1 MFLYESNSYDK
12 IKSLKR
18 SGLLSL
24 VDLLSGWAESSC
36 TEDGNAGS
44 PTQSASVMRQG
55 QTKEFQDPDLVTQ
68 QEPFETV
75 QLPQMST
82 YSVIQQ
88 FAICPYDFNDALLH
102 QLAALTIM
110 QQLL

>member
-1 MFLYESNSYDK
+1 MQVHLHNQ
-12 IKSLKR
+12 LQR
-18 SGLLSL
+18 
-24 VDLLSGWAESSC
+24 
-36 TEDGNAGS
+36 
-44 PTQSASVMRQG
+44 VMTQG

-88 FAICPYDFNDALLH
+88 FTICPYDFDDALRHELEPRTIVE
-102 QLAALTIM
+102 QLP
-110 QQLL
+110 